1 MLPDAFRPAVGTVAR
16 TVSAQANNGS
26 GVVLRRMLAVIV
38 CAALLGCGAAEPPS
52 GDASQASASDGDV
65 SAAPVAQTLRVA
77 VVYDDERI
85 GVHFEF
91 PTEQPSWYHQYW
103 VRERGEWV
111 RRGSGA
117 DGPDPDGFYEDRI
130 SMLLDDGSVEG
141 FDRFGGWMT
150 AHDGMRSLPDAVP
163 PEDVTAHPVLGE
175 SMGRRDVRKYL
186 PQTRE
191 VADPAMPSWYALVDD
206 ARLEAL
212 RDSGAFLDL
221 WQWRAHR
228 SHPVGYADNGY
239 VLHYRLAS
247 AGRGSFTDNV
257 DPDTGGP
264 ARMFDASVVAGHALS
279 VERLQAREYGQEDIY
294 FISENNSVPYDP
306 DVDWQDGDAIPHR
319 LLREPDGSRGA
330 IRATGRWH
338 DGAWRI
344 ALTRSLA
351 TPDPRDSKALA
362 PGQRYSVAFAVHTGA
377 TGARWHLVTL
387 PQVLA
392 LGDDPD
398 ADLRARR
405 VGDVD
410 APGELDW
417 TALDLVSPGT
427 VTWQWMHD
435 AHPGSD
441 LIRDGRLSIR
451 DVHDAATL
459 PALIDEAG
467 HAGDA
472 QSLEPVGSKAE

>member
-1 MLPDAFRPAVGTVAR
+1 MLPDAFQRCAAAVARPASARVIGGGGVALR
-16 TVSAQANNGS
+16 RLLAVSA
-26 GVVLRRMLAVIV
+26 
-38 CAALLGCGAAEPPS
+38 CTALLGCGAAEPPS
-52 GDASQASASDGDV
+52 GDASQPSASNGDV
-65 SAAPVAQTLRVA
+65 SAGPVAQTLRVA
-77 VVYDDERI
+77 AVYDDERI

-150 AHDGMRSLPDAVP
+150 AHDGMRSLPDALP
-163 PEDVTAHPVLGE
+163 PEEVGAHPVLGAQ
-175 SMGRRDVRKYL
+175 MGRRDVRKYL

-191 VADPAMPSWYALVDD
+191 VEDPAMPSWDALVDD
-206 ARLEAL
+206 ERLEAL
-212 RDSGAFLDL
+212 RDAGAFLDL

-247 AGRGSFTDNV
+247 AGRGSFADNV
-257 DPDTGGP
+257 DPETGGP
-264 ARMFDASVVAGHALS
+264 ARMFDASVVDGHALS
-279 VERLQAREYGQEDIY
+279 VERLQAREYSQEDIY
-294 FISENNSVPYDP
+294 FLSENNSVPYDP
-306 DVDWQDGDAIPHR
+306 DVDWKDGDAIPHR

-344 ALTRSLA
+344 VLTRSLA
-351 TPDPRDSKALA
+351 APDLRDSKALV
-362 PGQRYSVAFAVHTGA
+362 PGHRYTVAFAVHTGA

-392 LGDDPD
+392 LGDDPN
-398 ADLRARR
+398 ADLRARS
-405 VGDVD
+405 VDDVD

-417 TALDLVSPGT
+417 TVLELVSPGT
-427 VTWQWMHD
+427 VTWQWLHD
-435 AHPGSD
+435 AHPGGD
-441 LIRDGRLSIR
+441 LIRDGRLGMR

-459 PALIDEAG
+459 PALIDDAG
-467 HAGDA
+467 HAGNA
-472 QSLEPVGSKAE
+472 GSLEPAESEAE